1 MLPGC
6 RVLLPSSDLTKMSIL
21 HLSAWPSTSA
31 FPDPSACDSESF
43 VLKCGDKQVIS
54 IRPHWIIY
62 FVSFLVTELQEDTRH
77 SYTPNKLLTAFL
89 PSRQECLRP
98 AAPPPPPNWL
108 APASSVMRTEKCS
121 LGLFYAE
128 CRTQVTFQREAVNI
142 WRFLILFVFYH
153 FSIIVFTVLFSLGT
167 FCNAVVQLIPSC
179 WHIWSSVLCSCQYS

>member
-98 AAPPPPPNWL
+98 AAPPPPPPTGWL
-108 APASSVMRTEKCS
+108 
-121 LGLFYAE
+121 
-128 CRTQVTFQREAVNI
+128 
-142 WRFLILFVFYH
+142 
-153 FSIIVFTVLFSLGT
+153 
-167 FCNAVVQLIPSC
+167 QLHPSC
-179 WHIWSSVLCSCQYS
+179 ARRNVLWVCFMLNVEHRSHFRGRL